1 MSVLKEMFAGLC
13 SLALSFFPWK
23 IQVNISS
30 ERPIVQMLNHF
41 IALDSCRNVSL
52 C

>member
-1 MSVLKEMFAGLC
+1 MFLGLC
-13 SLALSFFPWK
+13 SLALSSFPWE

-30 ERPIVQMLNHF
+30 ERPIVQMLSYF
-41 IALDSCRNVSL
+41 IVLDSCRNMSL